1 MQTSVSLDQ
10 VPFAH
15 ATDGTTVWNTCTQ
28 RVKLAIVDIYR
39 SARFAPFFLFLSS
52 FTKTSR
58 DGKRSREIE
67 GTMPSLRH
75 TGYPLKIIHLLS
87 SHFNCLFLHTTTKT
101 KQKENRV
108 SPWMAR
114 RIFFFFRKGNCS
126 NHSHSWHPPPLC
138 ITFSWAGGVG
148 GFPLA
153 WSNRPVESER
163 GWDHQTQTTTEEDRH
178 TQRERSPI
186 YPAEREMGFSYPTKP
201 GRIPPIQTKFNR
213 SLTKRKTGGRDR
225 GADGKREHVKRY
237 SHH

>member
-114 RIFFFFRKGNCS
+114 RIFFFFFSEWKLFQS
-126 NHSHSWHPPPLC
+126 LTQPTPLPPPPRCASHFL
-138 ITFSWAGGVG
+138 GRRELVG
-148 GFPLA
+148 FRWHGQI
-153 WSNRPVESER
+153 
-163 GWDHQTQTTTEEDRH
+163 DQ
-178 TQRERSPI
+178 
-186 YPAEREMGFSYPTKP
+186 
-201 GRIPPIQTKFNR
+201 
-213 SLTKRKTGGRDR
+213 
-225 GADGKREHVKRY
+225 
-237 SHH
+237 

>member
-87 SHFNCLFLHTTTKT
+87 SHFNCLF
-101 KQKENRV
+101 
-108 SPWMAR
+108 
-114 RIFFFFRKGNCS
+114 
-126 NHSHSWHPPPLC
+126 
-138 ITFSWAGGVG
+138 
-148 GFPLA
+148 
-153 WSNRPVESER
+153 
-163 GWDHQTQTTTEEDRH
+163 
-178 TQRERSPI
+178 
-186 YPAEREMGFSYPTKP
+186 
-201 GRIPPIQTKFNR
+201 
-213 SLTKRKTGGRDR
+213 
-225 GADGKREHVKRY
+225 
-237 SHH
+237 

>member
-75 TGYPLKIIHLLS
+75 TGYPLKISHLLS

-108 SPWMAR
+108 SPWMATH
-114 RIFFFFRKGNCS
+114 FFLFRMEIVLITHTADTS
-126 NHSHSWHPPPLC
+126 SPPLPAVHH
-138 ITFSWAGGVG
+138 IFLGGESWWVSVG
-148 GFPLA
+148 
-153 WSNRPVESER
+153 
-163 GWDHQTQTTTEEDRH
+163 
-178 TQRERSPI
+178 
-186 YPAEREMGFSYPTKP
+186 M
-201 GRIPPIQTKFNR
+201 
-213 SLTKRKTGGRDR
+213 
-225 GADGKREHVKRY
+225 VK
-237 SHH
+237 

>member
-1 MQTSVSLDQ
+1 
-10 VPFAH
+10 
-15 ATDGTTVWNTCTQ
+15 
-28 RVKLAIVDIYR
+28 
-39 SARFAPFFLFLSS
+39 
-52 FTKTSR
+52 
-58 DGKRSREIE
+58 
-67 GTMPSLRH
+67 MPSLRH
-75 TGYPLKIIHLLS
+75 TGYPLKISHLLS

-114 RIFFFFRKGNCS
+114 RIFFFPEWKLFQS
-126 NHSHSWHPPPLC
+126 LTQLTPLPPPSPLC
-138 ITFSWAGGVG
+138 ITFSWAEGVG

-178 TQRERSPI
+178 TERERDLRFIPQR
-186 YPAEREMGFSYPTKP
+186 EREMGFSYPTKP

>member
-75 TGYPLKIIHLLS
+75 TGYPLKISHLLS

-114 RIFFFFRKGNCS
+114 RIFFFFFSEWKLFQS
-126 NHSHSWHPPPLC
+126 LTQPTPLPPPPRCASHFL
-138 ITFSWAGGVG
+138 GRGELVG
-148 GFPLA
+148 FRWHGQI
-153 WSNRPVESER
+153 
-163 GWDHQTQTTTEEDRH
+163 DQ
-178 TQRERSPI
+178 
-186 YPAEREMGFSYPTKP
+186 
-201 GRIPPIQTKFNR
+201 
-213 SLTKRKTGGRDR
+213 
-225 GADGKREHVKRY
+225 
-237 SHH
+237 